1 IAGELR
7 PLLHGEAKIEVLPN
21 SYDETR
27 FNPEVRLRWRDAMR
41 AELGYLPEHFVFVF
55 TSQGH
60 HRRKGFWLAV
70 EALNH
75 VRQARPGI
83 RFLVVGGSPER
94 LAELRQKLTVIV
106 PDWQTW
112 IHLAGNQP
120 EPEKYLAASDA
131 FLFPSYFEAFCL
143 AEIEAG
149 ACGLP
154 LLLTPHH
161 GSEMILQDGVN
172 GVKLSSNPVDMAGQ
186 IEGFLEDP
194 LPPINAGSGRG
205 LTRAA
210 YASHLDLIYA
220 TSSVLVPSP

>member
-75 VRQARPGI
+75 VRQTHRHI

-94 LAELRQKLTVIV
+94 LAELRQKLTVV
-106 PDWQTW
+106 APDWQNW
-112 IHLAGNQP
+112 IHLAGSQP

-172 GVKLSSNPVDMAGQ
+172 GVKLSFDPEIMSGQISSFIAKVGTVCELSAGRGASRIDYASRLAGEYSAVLAGQ
-186 IEGFLEDP
+186 V
-194 LPPINAGSGRG
+194 
-205 LTRAA
+205 
-210 YASHLDLIYA
+210 HL
-220 TSSVLVPSP
+220 